1 MKNRAVSGGGAY
13 CSTNT
18 QAALV
23 NCTFSENLG
32 YGLVCSSSTPT
43 VTNCILWGDT
53 PEEIYPP
60 PSIGITTVT
69 YCDVQ
74 GSYPGTGNFDVAP
87 FAFEGDYHLA
97 QARRALTRAPTV
109 PPGVCRIRITT
120 ATRALDGNGDGEA
133 VVDLGVQEFIPT
145 APTIV
150 LNPSQIE
157 FHLLDGQSEATQVLS
172 IRNAGGGT
180 LHWTLEFRR
189 GVAERRAHER

>member
-1 MKNRAVSGGGAY
+1 MRGNLSHAGGGFYCSAGSPILTNCVLMKNRAVSGGGAY
-13 CSTNT
+13 CATNT

-43 VTNCILWGDT
+43 VANCILWGDT

-87 FAFEGDYHLA
+87 FAFEGD
-97 QARRALTRAPTV
+97 
-109 PPGVCRIRITT
+109 
-120 ATRALDGNGDGEA
+120 
-133 VVDLGVQEFIPT
+133 
-145 APTIV
+145 
-150 LNPSQIE
+150 
-157 FHLLDGQSEATQVLS
+157 
-172 IRNAGGGT
+172 
-180 LHWTLEFRR
+180 
-189 GVAERRAHER
+189 